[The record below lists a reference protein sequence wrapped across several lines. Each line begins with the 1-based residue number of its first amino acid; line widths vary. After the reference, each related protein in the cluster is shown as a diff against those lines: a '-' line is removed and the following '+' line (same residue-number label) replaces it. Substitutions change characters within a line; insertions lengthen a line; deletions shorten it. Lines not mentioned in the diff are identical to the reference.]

1 MSKGFYQY
9 LQKQYGNVVASGRGQ
24 CVFVSADDESAFRQ
38 TADEFVSDASRPEF
52 MEKLCLEHLRTDGED
67 YSFTYERVSQDSI
80 TYLQARVA
88 FVC

>member
-38 TADEFVSDASRPEF
+38 TAEEEYFKRGPP
-52 MEKLCLEHLRTDGED
+52 
-67 YSFTYERVSQDSI
+67 
-80 TYLQARVA
+80 
-88 FVC
+88 